1 MEGNG
6 MPTRWLFASVLALGA
21 LPVAPAAA
29 FPQLANPLNTGDALS
44 FLTGSSIDA
53 LSGSLRGY
61 LVHNLS
67 PTLYEAS
74 PGWGQTKRV
83 ARGVKWK
90 GKVLPLRPELM
101 YGDKN
106 DGTWK
111 KIRVTADN
119 LADTL
124 IFDLR
129 NVHMI
134 EPGRVGFDVFL
145 SLDVHVDYQ
154 QQKWDAGI
162 RLSDTSTRA
171 RLRVKLTLG
180 CEVSGRLEPTGALLP
195 DAVIQLRVVRSDLRY
210 DNLVVEHVAGVGG
223 EAAKLIGDTVKGGL
237 REWYPSLERELLA
250 KANAAIVKAG
260 ENKEV
265 RVSLSRLLTKKLH
278 VP

>member
-1 MEGNG
+1 MAA
-6 MPTRWLFASVLALGA
+6 RWLFAALIVLGYQ
-21 LPVAPAAA
+21 PSAPAVT
-29 FPQLANPLNTGDALS
+29 FPHFPNPLSNTDALS

-61 LVHNLS
+61 LVHNLP

-74 PGWGQTKRV
+74 PGWGHTKRGP
-83 ARGVKWK
+83 RGVKWT
-90 GKVLPLRPELM
+90 GKVLPVRPEVM
-101 YGDKN
+101 YGEKK
-106 DGTWK
+106 DGIWK

-119 LADTL
+119 LPDTL

-129 NVHMI
+129 NVHTI
-134 EPGRVGFDVFL
+134 EPGRIGFDVFL
-145 SLDVHVDYQ
+145 SFDMHIDYQ
-154 QQKWDAGI
+154 QQKWDAGV
-162 RLSDTSTRA
+162 RLYDTSTRA
-171 RLRVKLTLG
+171 RLRVKLTLS

-223 EAAKLIGDTVKGGL
+223 EAAKLVGDTVKGGL

-265 RVSLSRLLTKKLH
+265 RVSLSKLLTKKLR